1 MQRGHSRKWTR
12 NTTEISSCWCIGRQL
27 SYLSQKNLATESLH
41 TVKIFRSDQRCK
53 MLCANTHTLLN
64 LPCCHTLGHVQGYT
78 SKCLDKVKTN
88 CRAFP
93 TSKRKPRRPK
103 RYIVGRLC
111 LQIKRTFCMG
121 HITWHPDLVGLTH
134 SLEQPLE
141 WRNDK
146 LDWKGQPSFRRPPYV
161 VSAVSSIVLLYSY
174 NYIRRRL
181 NPDNEDIT
189 GVKACDTSGR
199 LWTWKDRCSP
209 GRIRLPIKGYF
220 RLLCLKSGPS
230 RLMPI

>member
-1 MQRGHSRKWTR
+1 
-12 NTTEISSCWCIGRQL
+12 
-27 SYLSQKNLATESLH
+27 
-41 TVKIFRSDQRCK
+41 

-103 RYIVGRLC
+103 RYIVARLC
-111 LQIKRTFCMG
+111 LQIKSTFCMR
-121 HITWHPDLVGLTH
+121 HITKHPDLVGLTH

-199 LWTWKDRCSP
+199 LWTWKDPCSP

-220 RLLCLKSGPS
+220 RLPCLKSGPS
-230 RLMPI
+230 RLMQFRNSSACSTSKENSIISVVWWETKHRSLGTYLQGSAKRKMKGQQH